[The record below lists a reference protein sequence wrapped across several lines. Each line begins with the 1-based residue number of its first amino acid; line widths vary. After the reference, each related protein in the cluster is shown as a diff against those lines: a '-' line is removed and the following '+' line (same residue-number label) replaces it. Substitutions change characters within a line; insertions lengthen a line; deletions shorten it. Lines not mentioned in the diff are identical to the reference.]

1 MNTEEDSEYSKYE
14 RLVMAKRNMKLEDK
28 QNALKVQTILD
39 DHFDLLNSNQL
50 HEIYHK
56 TKGLN

>member
-1 MNTEEDSEYSKYE
+1 MNTEEDSEYSKYD

-28 QNALKVQTILD
+28 QNALKVQTTLD

-50 HEIYHK
+50 QEIYHK

>member
-56 TKGLN
+56 TMGLN